1 MTSPPLRRA
10 DTDPGPVRNVHM
22 DVVTKKFDPEID
34 AALRAESLAR
44 AISYADPTGEA
55 AVRTA
60 AEKLA
65 KKLSGDLGRGS
76 GPGANVQVRVSGD
89 LIPQPN
95 GRMRRD
101 KTPLTLDE
109 SLTEALFMFL
119 AQVADYEP
127 TERGNGYRASL
138 KKNAPDIVVL
148 FGDKN
153 DAGGPNNP
161 IQKEDH

>member
-1 MTSPPLRRA
+1 MSPPGA
-10 DTDPGPVRNVHM
+10 VSTAPGPVPRNVHM
-22 DVVTKKFDPEID
+22 DVVTKSFDPDIED
-34 AALRAESLAR
+34 AMKNMSLAR

-55 AVRTA
+55 AVRA
-60 AEKLA
+60 VAEKQA
-65 KKLSGDLGRGS
+65 GRLSDDLGRGS

-95 GRMRRD
+95 GQMRRS

-127 TERGNGYRASL
+127 TEHGNGYRASL
-138 KKNAPDIVVL
+138 KKNAPGIVVL

-153 DAGGPNNP
+153 DTEGQN
-161 IQKEDH
+161 K